1 MSTRS
6 PHKSFSL
13 SKLER
18 IKENYYYDEDTNK
31 DYDSYE
37 VDQMIFD
44 KQTKQSEKSQ
54 KEYLRGLTLMESE
67 SDKILKIKLCTSCK
81 WKLPYR
87 YFSPDKSKKCNLRS
101 HCKDCRNKKGSTVMD
116 RAYSR

>member
-6 PHKSFSL
+6 PHKNFSL

-18 IKENYYYDEDTNK
+18 IKQENYYDETTKK
-31 DYDSYE
+31 DYNAYE

-54 KEYLRGLTLMESE
+54 KEYLRGLTSMEFE
-67 SDKILKIKLCTSCK
+67 SDKLLKIKLCTSCK
-81 WKLPYR
+81 WKLPYG
-87 YFSPDKSKKCNLRS
+87 YFSPDKSKKSSLRS